1 MNPTWSL
8 LEMLA
13 AASAMI
19 WLAILL
25 LPWQPWRNNEVLPL
39 PPSSGAGA
47 AGNGADDL
55 SDTTVVIPARNEAHF
70 IGATLGALVGQGRG
84 LRVLVVD
91 DNSTDG
97 TADAARAVQGLDL
110 RVIPGQPLPEGWAG
124 KVWALAQGV
133 RHVETRLTLFID
145 ADVTLG
151 PGVVPALRAQMRGG
165 GYGLAS
171 VMASLRMESFWEKLL
186 APSFIYFFKLLYPFR
201 LARTKDPRF
210 YAAAGGC
217 LMLETRA
224 IAAIGGMESI
234 RGELIDDC
242 ALARQVKR
250 AGFRTWIGQSRA
262 VESVR
267 EYGGLRE
274 IWNMVARSAYTQLR
288 YSPLILLAVMGAM
301 TLMFL
306 MPVAGVFAGEGMTRG
321 LSALAWAAMAA
332 SYLPT
337 LLFYG
342 LSPFWAL
349 LMPLAGA
356 LYVGMTWSS
365 ALRYGRGAASMWK
378 GRVYQPGR

>member
-1 MNPTWSL
+1 MNLTGSL
-8 LEMLA
+8 PELLA
-13 AASAMI
+13 AASAVI

-39 PPSSGAGA
+39 STSTGAGA
-47 AGNGADDL
+47 AGNGEEDL
-55 SDTTVVIPARNEAHF
+55 SDTTVVIPARNEAGL
-70 IGATLGALVGQGRG
+70 IGATLRALAGQGRG

-91 DNSTDG
+91 DNSNDG
-97 TADAARAVQGLDL
+97 TAGAARAVQGLDL
-110 RVIPGQPLPEGWAG
+110 RVISGQPLPEGWAG

-133 RHVETRLTLFID
+133 RQVETPLTLFID

-151 PGVVPALRAQMRGG
+151 PGVVPALRAQMRAG

-171 VMASLRMESFWEKLL
+171 VMASLHMAGFWEKLL

-201 LARTKDPRF
+201 LARTKAPRF

-217 LMLETRA
+217 LMVETRVF
-224 IAAIGGMESI
+224 AAIGGMESI

-242 ALARQVKR
+242 ALARRVKR
-250 AGFRTWIGQSRA
+250 AGFRLWIGQSRA
-262 VESVR
+262 VESLR
-267 EYGGLRE
+267 EYRGLRE
-274 IWNMVARSAYTQLR
+274 IWDMIARSAYTQLR
-288 YSPLILLAVMGAM
+288 YSPLILLLVTSAM
-301 TLMFL
+301 ALLFL
-306 MPVAGVFAGEGMTRG
+306 VPTAGIFAGEGITRG
-321 LSALAWAAMAA
+321 LSALAFAAMAA

-356 LYVGMTWSS
+356 LYLGMTWSS
-365 ALRYGRGAASMWK
+365 ALRYARGAAGTWK
-378 GRVYQPGR
+378 GRVYRPVR